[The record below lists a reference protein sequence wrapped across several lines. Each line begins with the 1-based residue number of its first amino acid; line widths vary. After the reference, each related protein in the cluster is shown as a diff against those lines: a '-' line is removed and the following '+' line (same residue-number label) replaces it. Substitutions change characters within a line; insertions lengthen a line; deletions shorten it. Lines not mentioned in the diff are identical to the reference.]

1 MVNIIYLANNCA
13 QALLPLLPY
22 AFQRGTSSTIEG
34 QNGPAPPEHEVCN
47 SSETRILIRRQTPTD
62 NEKRTSK
69 EWSSSDSRA
78 QLQQLMIMV
87 ALLATAGQPPDQRR
101 RRSPISARDLC
112 FLHFSSVKSIAHH
125 IELKLKYKTCKSF
138 QVFNVLTT
146 YTTSPEVL
154 QNLLIHLTSG

>member
-13 QALLPLLPY
+13 QALLPTPSTRDV
-22 AFQRGTSSTIEG
+22 FDNRG
-34 QNGPAPPEHEVCN
+34 PERPCATGTRGLQLF
-47 SSETRILIRRQTPTD
+47 ETRILIRRQTPTD